1 MPQTARVIQT
11 RLFIRVFI
19 ADPSLLF
26 LIIRMSQKT
35 NEDCCFYSVPRS
47 STSLPHSAFAVY
59 MHLPQNLAEILFIY
73 THSTTD
79 NSPVI
84 CSPYVSVSTRFN
96 HNSPMAGFLFY
107 MHPLRPL
114 AETLMIQEKGYQLL
128 FLPAYA
134 PIFLP
139 SKKPFPS

>member
-1 MPQTARVIQT
+1 
-11 RLFIRVFI
+11 
-19 ADPSLLF
+19 
-26 LIIRMSQKT
+26 
-35 NEDCCFYSVPRS
+35 
-47 STSLPHSAFAVY
+47 